1 MQLNV
6 VDAATIL
13 NVPQSTLLRWINEDN
28 LPAKEVNGQYHFSP
42 SELLEW
48 ATAHGVSVRADK
60 FPRTGGESDSLVDA
74 LGAGGIWYNLAGNDK
89 PSVLRSV
96 VDSMPLGRGA
106 DRELLLQ
113 LFLAREAVGSTAVGD
128 GIAIP
133 HPRHPL
139 ILPVNRPLLSVC
151 FLAQPIDFGAKL
163 PEHVHTLLV
172 LICPTIQ
179 THLRLL
185 ARVAHLLNQETTRGL
200 LKQRA
205 SAEEIMNATRE
216 LERTLNRR
224 ETTATSEQA

>member
-48 ATAHGVSVRADK
+48 ATAHGVSVRADR
-60 FPRTGGESDSLVDA
+60 FPGSGVETDSLVEA
-74 LGAGGIWYNLAGNDK
+74 IIAGGVWYELAGGDK
-89 PSVLRSV
+89 PSVLRNV
-96 VDSMPLGRGA
+96 VDSMPLGNGA
-106 DRELLLQ
+106 DRELLLE

-151 FLAQPIDFGAKL
+151 FLAQPIDFGSKL

-185 ARVAHLLNQETTRGL
+185 ARVAHLLNQESTRSL
-200 LKQRA
+200 LKRRA
-205 SAEEIMNATRE
+205 VAEEIVNSVRQ
-216 LERTLNRR
+216 LERSLNRR
-224 ETTATSEQA
+224 ETTATSESA